1 MNAREFLNTVRKE
14 QREIIQLHESIIQ
27 KRYTLFP
34 GAIRYDKDLVQTTPE
49 DQMSKAM
56 AEIADMEHRLI
67 LIEENLRNR
76 QALADELLG
85 KVRDLDA
92 RRVARLYYRTLKK
105 DGFLPT
111 VEDVAN
117 EEGCTDRHIHN
128 LLNRAQVEVDAICNR
143 SRIKL
148 N

>member
-49 DQMSKAM
+49 DQMSKAL

-76 QALADELLG
+76 QALADELI
-85 KVRDLDA
+85 RRITDHDA

-111 VEDVAN
+111 LEDVAN
-117 EEGCTDRHIHN
+117 EEGCDDRHIRR
-128 LLNRAQVEVDAICNR
+128 LLSRAQLEVDGICVR
-143 SRIKL
+143 SKIKL
-148 N
+148 